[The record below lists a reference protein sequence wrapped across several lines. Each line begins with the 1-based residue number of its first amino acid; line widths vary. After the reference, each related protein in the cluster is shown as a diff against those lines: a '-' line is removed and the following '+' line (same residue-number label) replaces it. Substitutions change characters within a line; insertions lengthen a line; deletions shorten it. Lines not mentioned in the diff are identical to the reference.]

1 MTTTWHGH
9 RLGLG
14 LSALLTIT
22 SVCMAVLALS
32 LSPDQTAVA
41 LPATAI
47 LATYAGFALV
57 LFHRLK
63 RPIFGELG
71 FIFLGFATAYSVIP
85 ALNFLVLDFKFPVD
99 FDGLNFSVLDPRP
112 AELGRHLWR
121 HALFVL
127 AVATGYLLVRGSSTF
142 TLRIKT
148 PRADLLVLMSISLL
162 LLSISLVGVLSAP
175 VTNYYEH
182 YTRFETLSV
191 PARSAAYIAL
201 ILKVTS
207 YYVALVLMFSRY
219 QRFRWVIPPFIACLV
234 AYEMIYSFGSRIES
248 LSILLAAVCMYHFY
262 VKPVRLARGALYLA
276 VLLVFFTITEF
287 YRASE
292 FNLDAAVAEFA
303 QRGVKFAYE
312 FGAVFYTSF
321 HIYHER
327 FFGSLPQ
334 PESLMLIND
343 FFTAVPLYDHVRYN
357 SQYWYAG
364 IYFPDAVV
372 PPQTMGPLA
381 DSGIWGGEADL
392 AVRGVLTG
400 IAYGGIARW
409 ALRPDARW
417 HHMLIYTFLFATAV
431 IGIKYSVIYQVSQMA
446 RVFLPVLLAYGLYR
460 LLIASSA
467 QRSVPN
473 AAHPLDRGSS
483 GSRVIKAGPVPP
495 NLTEP

>member
-9 RLGLG
+9 RIGLG

-22 SVCMAVLALS
+22 SVGMAVLAVM
-32 LSPDQTAVA
+32 LSPDQNAVA
-41 LPATAI
+41 LPAIAI
-47 LATYAGFALV
+47 LATYGGFTLV

-71 FIFLGFATAYSVIP
+71 FIFLGFTTAYSVIP

-99 FDGLNFSVLDPRP
+99 FDGLNFAVLDPRP

-121 HALFVL
+121 HALFVF
-127 AVATGYLLVRGSSTF
+127 AVAAGYLLVRGSSTF
-142 TLRIKT
+142 TIRIKT
-148 PRADLLVLMSISLL
+148 PRADLLVLLSVSLL
-162 LLSISLVGVLSAP
+162 VLSVSLVGVLSAP
-175 VTNYYEH
+175 VSNYYEH
-182 YTRFETLSV
+182 YTRFETLSA
-191 PARSAAYIAL
+191 PARYAAYVAL

-207 YYVALVLMFSRY
+207 YYLALVVMFSHY
-219 QRFRWVIPPFIACLV
+219 QRFKWVIPPFIACLV
-234 AYEMIYSFGSRIES
+234 GYEMIYSFGSRIES
-248 LSILLAAVCMYHFY
+248 LSILLAAVCMYHFF
-262 VKPVRLARGALYLA
+262 VRPIRLARGALYLA

-292 FNLDAAVAEFA
+292 FNIEAAVDEFA

-381 DSGIWGGEADL
+381 DSGIWGGEIDL

-417 HHMLIYTFLFATAV
+417 HHMLIYTFLFATSV
-431 IGIKYSVIYQVSQMA
+431 IGIKYSVIYQISQMA

-460 LLIASSA
+460 LLITFSA
-467 QRSVPN
+467 QRSVPK
-473 AAHPLDRGSS
+473 ASPPLDQGGS
-483 GSRVIKAGPVPP
+483 GSIQAASAPP